1 MKTPTTVGN
10 PGYTKKWDSRLN
22 LITGFL
28 RKFRVQRVNL
38 VKSEINPTKFTTV
51 DAVMQYNVLSKSNS
65 VSVQTISVVVKVMYN
80 NKENL

>member
-1 MKTPTTVGN
+1 M
-10 PGYTKKWDSRLN
+10 
-22 LITGFL
+22 
-28 RKFRVQRVNL
+28 
-38 VKSEINPTKFTTV
+38 KSEINPTKFTTV

>member
-10 PGYTKKWDSRLN
+10 PGYTKKWDSGLN